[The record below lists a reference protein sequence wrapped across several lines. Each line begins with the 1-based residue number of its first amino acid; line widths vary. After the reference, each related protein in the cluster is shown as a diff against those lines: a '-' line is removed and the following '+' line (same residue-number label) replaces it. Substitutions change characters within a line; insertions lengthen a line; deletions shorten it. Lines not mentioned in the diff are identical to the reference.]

1 MQNMQPERRMSK
13 QLRSNEMT
21 RVRQTNTMCLFMVA
35 YLLSYIDRQI
45 LALLIG
51 PIQSDLLLSDT
62 QFACLN
68 GLAFSLLYAILGF
81 PLASMS
87 DRYPRPPII
96 VGGVILW
103 SLATMACGL
112 CNSFWSLFLCRVL
125 VGLGE
130 AALAPAVYSYIADTV
145 PRERLAGT
153 LAFFFLGS
161 FLGSGCAFLF
171 GGWLLAFVQQHHFM
185 ILHAWQ
191 ICFMVVGLPGIF
203 LGIIIAFTVHEP
215 SCRIVPTK
223 PVTASVA
230 ISFFRNHSTFFSL
243 HMFGYTLLAV
253 TLFSLFSWMPA
264 HMMRIHHMSHT
275 ELGLTLGVI
284 VIVAGCGGAF
294 TSGRL
299 IDILTKRG
307 IWYAPQ
313 LVASSAAFAASIPLV
328 ISVTTMNTH
337 LAIISFS
344 VAFFFAS
351 FPMPPSA
358 TVLQIAVPAS
368 MRARFSAAMLFCN
381 AIGGLSGGSLLIGA
395 LNDHVFHSAASIGT
409 SIALVAGTA
418 SILGGILLLLCIPS
432 YRTLCNGQDRMERT
446 SDMPALQEM
455 A

>member
-1 MQNMQPERRMSK
+1 MSK

-21 RVRQTNTMCLFMVA
+21 RVRQINTMCLFMVA

-203 LGIIIAFTVHEP
+203 LGIIIALTVHEP
-215 SCRIVPTK
+215 SCRTVPARPAT
-223 PVTASVA
+223 TSVA
-230 ISFFRNHSTFFSL
+230 ISFFRNHRTFFSL
-243 HMFGYTLLAV
+243 HMLGYTLLAV

-264 HMMRIHHMSHT
+264 QMMRIHHMSHT
-275 ELGLTLGVI
+275 ELGLTLGII

-307 IWYAPQ
+307 IW
-313 LVASSAAFAASIPLV
+313 VRASTRSKQCSLCSKHTACHQRHYNEHPSGH
-328 ISVTTMNTH
+328 H
-337 LAIISFS
+337 L
-344 VAFFFAS
+344 FFRS
-351 FPMPPSA
+351 
-358 TVLQIAVPAS
+358 
-368 MRARFSAAMLFCN
+368 
-381 AIGGLSGGSLLIGA
+381 
-395 LNDHVFHSAASIGT
+395 
-409 SIALVAGTA
+409 
-418 SILGGILLLLCIPS
+418 LLLCLFPDASLGNSSPDCCACPHAGTLFRCHAVLQRHWWIVRRISS
-432 YRTLCNGQDRMERT
+432 YRCPE
-446 SDMPALQEM
+446 
-455 A
+455 